1 MQAHLYAKYYFEL
14 RALFKD
20 NAKEFPIQPL
30 TKKRAKELEIDS
42 VLFQTT
48 AEKVDCEE
56 RLNESFWDHNTHPI
70 Q

>member
-1 MQAHLYAKYYFEL
+1 MTVQAHLYAKYYFEL

-20 NAKEFPIQPL
+20 NEKEFPIKPL

-48 AEKVDCEE
+48 TEKVDCEE
-56 RLNESFWDHNTHPI
+56 RLNESF
-70 Q
+70 